1 MERIDGRVNFGEQCL
16 VFFFGDTV
24 ALTDHSVQLG
34 LIIRLKGAAAA
45 LRVYI
50 TVENGDVCEIFHA
63 QLGQSS
69 ALFAHVQDHWVGLS
83 HWVHY
88 KHFDTGADI

>member
-34 LIIRLKGAAAA
+34 LIIRL
-45 LRVYI
+45 
-50 TVENGDVCEIFHA
+50 
-63 QLGQSS
+63 
-69 ALFAHVQDHWVGLS
+69 
-83 HWVHY
+83 
-88 KHFDTGADI
+88 